1 MSGTALSDWALA
13 GNPSEVTFDVAN
25 TLNCQIYDNFEDC
38 LRKKRLD
45 ELMAATSIDH
55 EYKTRFGP
63 IIDSVVIPNDPK
75 KSMTEYNDL
84 FRR

>member
-25 TLNCQIYDNFEDC
+25 TLNCQIHDKFEEC
-38 LRKKRLD
+38 LRKKSLD
-45 ELMAATSIDH
+45 DIMAATNINRD
-55 EYKTRFGP
+55 YITRFGP
-63 IIDSVVIPNDPK
+63 IVDSMIIPNDPK
-75 KSMTEYNDL
+75 KSMTEYHDL